1 MRQPPL
7 DTLCNVEIPE
17 GIELSMTVAGPVARA
32 LAWSIDTLFRTVI
45 YIVIGFILSL
55 LVAGDFLM
63 GLFLILLF
71 LMEWF
76 YFVLYEVYREGQTPG
91 KSTMGLRVLN
101 DDGTAVDWSASMIRN
116 LLRFVDFLP
125 FSYGFGLIS
134 MLVSPDFKRLGDL
147 VAGTLVVYSETERLP
162 AALPEVQPFSPRH
175 ALTLEEQQ
183 GLVSFA
189 ERSVLLTRQ
198 RNEEL
203 ARLTGPLTDRGR
215 KTDSKGI
222 LEEVLATAVWIAGR
236 R

>member
-1 MRQPPL
+1 MRQSPL

-32 LAWSIDTLFRTVI
+32 LAWSIDTLFRAVI
-45 YIVIGFILSL
+45 YIVIGFVLSL
-55 LVAGDFLM
+55 FVAGDFLM

-162 AALPEVQPFSPRH
+162 ATLPEVQPLSPRH

-183 GLVSFA
+183 ALVSFA
-189 ERSVLLTRQ
+189 ERSVSLTPQ

-203 ARLTGPLTDRGR
+203 AQLTGPLTGGR
-215 KTDSKGI
+215 KTDSKGM
-222 LEEVLATAVWIAGR
+222 LEGVLATAAWIAGR

>member
-17 GIELSMTVAGPVARA
+17 GIELSMTVAGPVVRA
-32 LAWSIDTLFRTVI
+32 LAWSIDTLLRAVI
-45 YIVIGFILSL
+45 YIVIGLVLSL
-55 LVAGDFLM
+55 FLAGDFM
-63 GLFLILLF
+63 IGLYFIILF

-116 LLRFVDFLP
+116 LLRFADFLP

-134 MLVSPDFKRLGDL
+134 MLISPDFKRLGDL

-162 AALPEVQPFSPRH
+162 ATPPQVRPLSPRH

-183 GLVSFA
+183 ALVSFA
-189 ERSVLLTRQ
+189 ERSVSLTPQ

-203 ARLTGPLTDRGR
+203 ALLTGSLIDER
-215 KTDSKGI
+215 KTDSKGM
-222 LEEVLATAVWIAGR
+222 LEGVLATAAWIAGR